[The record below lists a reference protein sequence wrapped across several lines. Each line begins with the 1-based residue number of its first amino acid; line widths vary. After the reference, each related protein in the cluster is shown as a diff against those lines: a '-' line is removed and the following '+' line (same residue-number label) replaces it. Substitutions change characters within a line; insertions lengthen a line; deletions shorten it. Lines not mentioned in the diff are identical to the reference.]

1 MDLADRIAE
10 LKKSRN
16 AEDRI
21 TAIFMDPS
29 IVGIGLKEHKA
40 RWRAKDVL
48 TRFLEQQRVVDF
60 GHRFA
65 GKLDV
70 GYRTDALDD
79 GSLGHDVFLD
89 A

>member
-48 TRFLEQQRVVDF
+48 TRFLEQGSVLKALEN
-60 GHRFA
+60 FA
-65 GKLDV
+65 
-70 GYRTDALDD
+70 RTLK
-79 GSLGHDVFLD
+79 SEK
-89 A
+89 